1 MAVFEDVTLT
11 WKGDEYTVPSSRVMG
26 LIATIEDHISIA
38 QLYRDGGPQL
48 TRLAFAYAAAL
59 TYAGCR
65 VSSEDVY
72 ASCFQDG
79 QRIIPELVA
88 GLLSMMIPPSVLQ
101 QPASSAPT
109 AKKKTV
115 KAKA

>member
-11 WKGDEYTVPSSRVMG
+11 WKGDEYTVPSNRVMG

-38 QLYRDGGPQL
+38 QLYRDGGPPL
-48 TRLAFAYAAAL
+48 SKLASAYASAL
-59 TYAGCR
+59 KYAGCR
-65 VSSEDVY
+65 VSNEDVY

-101 QPASSAPT
+101 QPADT
-109 AKKKTV
+109 NTKKKTPR
-115 KAKA
+115 AKA